1 MGIPIIGISK
11 YFTDDGAGFMIDG
24 MIFDF
29 KRNKAWAAHLQIVMQ
44 LGLTMV
50 GCIALCFFIGRYLD
64 LWLGTK
70 GVMVAIFTVL
80 GVIGGGITSYRQILD
95 TLDSDSDRDNAS

>member
-1 MGIPIIGISK
+1 
-11 YFTDDGAGFMIDG
+11 MITG

-44 LGLTMV
+44 LGLTMA
-50 GCIALCFFIGRYLD
+50 GCIVFCFFIGLYLD
-64 LWLGTK
+64 RWLATK
-70 GVMVAIFTVL
+70 GIMVAVFTIL

-95 TLDSDSDRDNAS
+95 TLDSKRDHDNAS

>member
-1 MGIPIIGISK
+1 
-11 YFTDDGAGFMIDG
+11 

-50 GCIALCFFIGRYLD
+50 GCIAFCFFIGRYLD

-70 GVMVAIFTVL
+70 GVMVAIFTIL

-95 TLDSDSDRDNAS
+95 TLDSDGDHDNAS